1 MQKQVSNI
9 LNESNV
15 WPQRIR
21 LCLYYVQYYSA
32 TPGSDTKEHFICICD
47 TSAVSVR
54 MLFKVLGWDKLTDKT
69 AFTVFVLPALAF
81 QKQ

>member
-47 TSAVSVR
+47 TS
-54 MLFKVLGWDKLTDKT
+54 VLGWDKLTDKT